1 MRIAD
6 DGELLVRGPHVFKG
20 YYKNE
25 EVTRETLDADGWLH
39 SGNVAEFD
47 DEGFLR
53 ITDRKKELI
62 ITAGGKNIA
71 PQFLEGKLKQI
82 PTISQAVAIGDRRPY
97 VVALLAVDPTRVTEE
112 AEKAGSPAKTPE
124 EAATCP
130 AFRAWV
136 EKQVEELNRSL
147 ARYEQIKKFALLS
160 NELTTDG
167 DELTPTMKLKRRVIH
182 KKYAEAIDSLY
193 S

>member
-1 MRIAD
+1 
-6 DGELLVRGPHVFKG
+6 
-20 YYKNE
+20 
-25 EVTRETLDADGWLH
+25 
-39 SGNVAEFD
+39 VAEFD

-82 PTISQAVAIGDRRPY
+82 PAISQAVAIGDRRPY
-97 VVALLAVDPTRVTEE
+97 VVALLAVDPTRVAEE
-112 AEKAGSPAKTPE
+112 AEKAGSPAKTPG
-124 EAATCP
+124 EAADCP
-130 AFRAWV
+130 AFKAWV
-136 EKQVEELNRSL
+136 EKQVEEMNRDL
-147 ARYEQIKKFALLS
+147 ARYEQIKKFTLLP

-167 DELTPTMKLKRRVIH
+167 GELTPTMKLKRRVIH
-182 KKYAEAIDSLY
+182 EKYGEIIESLY